1 MYEKRIPADYTEM
14 DLLEAKRF
22 DKKVKENFMPAIVST
37 VKQIIE
43 DYGILE
49 GVWMSVVAR
58 LFLQLS
64 YANIPN

>member
-1 MYEKRIPADYTEM
+1 MPEEHVPADYTEM

-49 GVWMSVVAR
+49 GVCVDVGCVHS
-58 LFLQLS
+58 F
-64 YANIPN
+64 N